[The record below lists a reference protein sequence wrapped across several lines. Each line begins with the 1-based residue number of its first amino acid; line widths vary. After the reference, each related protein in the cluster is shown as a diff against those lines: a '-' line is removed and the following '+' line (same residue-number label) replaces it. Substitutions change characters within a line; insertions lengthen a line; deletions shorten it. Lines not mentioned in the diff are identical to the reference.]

1 MDCARPSLTENV
13 AWLLGAG
20 VRPLCSRLTPFKIRA
35 SPLSEITSSGLT
47 QFYSNVNED
56 GPNRLGAAYGA
67 VNFGTLDIDWCEAIV
82 HASIRNMN
90 G

>member
-47 QFYSNVNED
+47 QFYSNVNDD

-67 VNFGTLDIDWCEAIV
+67 VNFGALDIDWREAIV
-82 HASIRNMN
+82 HVSIRNMN